1 MFENQKFIKSVFSL
15 KELPSEKYPQ
25 VILCGRSNVGKSSF
39 INTLFNR
46 KELAKISS
54 TPGKTRS
61 INFYL
66 IDDKFYIVD
75 LPGYGYAKVSKKER
89 EYWGKLVTEYI
100 SKKNNI
106 VFAFHILDCRLAPS
120 ELDISLNDMM
130 KSYNIPYAA
139 IFNKVDK
146 LNQSQISQ
154 NTKRIMQVFP
164 DLVLNQNLF
173 YFSALKKRGRKKVLT
188 VLSELFYK

>member
-1 MFENQKFIKSVFSL
+1 MFENQKFVKSVFSL
-15 KELPSEKYPQ
+15 KELPAEKYPQ

-66 IDDKFYIVD
+66 IDDKFYVVD

-100 SKKNNI
+100 SKTNHI
-106 VFAFHILDCRLAPS
+106 VFAFHILDCRLVPS

-146 LNQSQISQ
+146 LNQSQLSQ
-154 NTKRIMQVFP
+154 NTKRLINVFP
-164 DLVLNQNLF
+164 DLVLNQDLF
-173 YFSALKKRGRKKVLT
+173 YFSAPKKRGRKNVLT